1 MRAYQETDRGPHATE
16 LYAFFTARGQV
27 FAPFLYGFGYIGVGI
42 CSKEATVTD
51 LLYLVLLVGFFAVSA
66 VLVYGCQRLMGG
78 RP

>member
-1 MRAYQETDRGPHATE
+1 MFLSCVDAT
-16 LYAFFTARGQV
+16 
-27 FAPFLYGFGYIGVGI
+27 FLHHFYTRLGRFGVRI